1 VTRDKYSAYQEKR
14 RHMDRERFEKL
25 LITGDKT
32 IKQAMQ
38 QIGPAS
44 AGILFVVDDQ
54 RKLVGT
60 LADGDIRR
68 GLLKGL
74 QFDDKVTAV
83 MFKNFVAVAEDT
95 PDLVRYVKKLIKETM
110 IRQIP
115 IVDAQGRIV
124 DVILLIDIVENNGD
138 HPAPTMRSNPVVIM
152 AGGKGTRM
160 DPFTK
165 VLPKPL
171 IPVGD
176 LPIIEVIMNNFYRCG
191 LHRFT
196 YTLNY
201 KKEYIKLYLA
211 ENNRQYEIDWVEEA
225 DFLGTAGSLALLK
238 ERIDQ
243 TFFVANCD
251 SLLNVDFSRILR
263 WHVRQKA
270 LITIIGCHQEYKIPF
285 GVLQL
290 AEGRLEKIQEK
301 PVHDMIINTGVYVME
316 PDVLAYIPEG
326 KPMDMNELI
335 ERVSAQGKVSVY
347 TVYDGWL
354 DIGQWKEYKQNIDK
368 IDPTAGKSQG

>member
-1 VTRDKYSAYQEKR
+1 
-14 RHMDRERFEKL
+14 MDRDQFEKL
-25 LITGDKT
+25 LITGDKS
-32 IKQAMQ
+32 IKTAMQ

-54 RKLVGT
+54 RKLLGT
-60 LADGDIRR
+60 LTDGDIRR

-74 QFDDKVTAV
+74 QFDDKVDAV
-83 MFKNFVAVAEDT
+83 AFKNFVAVSEDT
-95 PDLVRYVKKLIKETM
+95 PDLVRYVKNLIKETM
-110 IRQIP
+110 NEQIP

-124 DVILLIDIVENNGD
+124 DVVLLIDIVAANGEKQ
-138 HPAPTMRSNPVVIM
+138 APVLQSNPVVIM
-152 AGGKGTRM
+152 AGGIGARL

-176 LPIIEVIMNNFYRCG
+176 LPVIEVIMKNFYRYG
-191 LHRFT
+191 MHRFT

-201 KKEYIKLYLA
+201 KKEYIKLYLS
-211 ENNRQYEIDWVEEA
+211 ENNRSYQIDWVEEPE
-225 DFLGTAGSLALLK
+225 FLGTAGSLALLK
-238 ERIDQ
+238 ERLGE

-251 SLLNVDFSRILR
+251 SLLNVDYNRILR
-263 WHVRQKA
+263 WHARQKA
-270 LITIIGCHQEYKIPF
+270 MITIIGCHREYKIPF

-290 AEGRLEKIQEK
+290 AEGKLEKIREK

-316 PDVLAYIPEG
+316 PEVLDYIPEG
-326 KPMDMNELI
+326 RPMDMNDLI
-335 ERVSAQGKVSVY
+335 GRVSAREKVSVF

-368 IDPTAGKSQG
+368 IDGNARK